1 MRNNSISV
9 CINREGKSLIE
20 LRPTL
25 IHKQSE
31 KRRRLTLSTTLQT
44 QKSEL
49 SRNFKANN
57 KNYMIHKDKN
67 NNNNSMNTNISF
79 LLHSACSVSDISGY
93 NNANNTNKKKINEH
107 SYIKKHTTSK
117 RKKNK
122 HIHMNNTISKFGNLY
137 NHEDFQCID
146 DLNNEYTNIDLI
158 NRITKCEKLKSEIL
172 INEQLK
178 HYSLEKKFEPV
189 TFYPQKSFVRDKHKY
204 TNRYKPCLK
213 YNKMNIFT
221 KRSSAK
227 YLFRNSSHEK
237 LKSSHYSITTAPRN
251 RSMIIDNTNANNISQ
266 KAIKLIEKVES
277 LHKTVYH
284 SNNKLKNEI
293 IKQSMDEENKHNKSF
308 DKKKSNI
315 RLFSQQN
322 GNCKVIKLEKLVHK
336 NADRVKF
343 GMGKRDKKMVD
354 RIVNQVLI
362 EDMILKKDV
371 KNNIAY
377 EMKSEK
383 IKLNKMFKKVT
394 YATLSLKNHLKL
406 ENLYHHKPQDE
417 LSKIKRIVKKSD
429 INSHNEE
436 NDKYDTIKAHIF
448 KTANP
453 MNRIFLR
460 FKS

>member
-1 MRNNSISV
+1 
-9 CINREGKSLIE
+9 
-20 LRPTL
+20 
-25 IHKQSE
+25 
-31 KRRRLTLSTTLQT
+31 
-44 QKSEL
+44 
-49 SRNFKANN
+49 
-57 KNYMIHKDKN
+57 
-67 NNNNSMNTNISF
+67 
-79 LLHSACSVSDISGY
+79 
-93 NNANNTNKKKINEH
+93 
-107 SYIKKHTTSK
+107 
-117 RKKNK
+117 
-122 HIHMNNTISKFGNLY
+122 
-137 NHEDFQCID
+137 
-146 DLNNEYTNIDLI
+146 
-158 NRITKCEKLKSEIL
+158 
-172 INEQLK
+172 
-178 HYSLEKKFEPV
+178 
-189 TFYPQKSFVRDKHKY
+189 
-204 TNRYKPCLK
+204 
-213 YNKMNIFT
+213 MNIFT

-322 GNCKVIKLEKLVHK
+322 GNCKVIKLEKLVRK